1 MAEIH
6 PDVKF
11 EYSFSDGKYWSS
23 YDHCRVWKN
32 GTYDLMIRDNFG
44 QTAKRVYEE
53 TNVVEDK
60 EIPVKIEYIDFTD
73 CYGNPVEY
81 YDGIELEESP
91 GEGMTPSG
99 KMKITIEGDLN
110 DPWLYIRKKGEPTW
124 YKYVNFSNNVYEEW
138 LSSDSKREHY
148 VMDSYGRKSRT
159 FTLEG
164 IIKYMR
170 PPSLEIKI
178 VHADSGVIITEVKD
192 NWPDDVVALPRR
204 YSISYDNGKSW
215 SNWQLGRYF
224 QKLKPESG
232 QYFIKAKIKYGRYED
247 NKNTVST
254 TVTIK

>member
-1 MAEIH
+1 MAEKH

-11 EYSFSDGKYWSS
+11 EYSFSDGKYWSP

-32 GTYDLMIRDNFG
+32 GTYDLMIRDNYG

-60 EIPVKIEYIDFTD
+60 EIPVKIEYVDFTD

-81 YDGIELEESP
+81 YDGIELERA
-91 GEGMTPSG
+91 GDLRPSG
-99 KMKITIEGDLN
+99 NMKITIEGNFN
-110 DPWLYIRKKGEPTW
+110 DPWLYIKEKGDRDW
-124 YKYVNFSNNVYEEW
+124 QKYKQFSNNVIETFLAE
-138 LSSDSKREHY
+138 REYY
-148 VMDSYGRKSRT
+148 VMDSYGRKSKT

-164 IIKYMR
+164 RIKTVY
-170 PPSLEIKI
+170 PSRLEIKI
-178 VHADSGVIITEVKD
+178 VQADSGVIITEVKD
-192 NWPDDVVALPRR
+192 NLPDDAAVLPRR

-247 NKNTVST
+247 NKNTASA

>member
-1 MAEIH
+1 MAEKH

-11 EYSFSDGKYWSS
+11 EYSFSDGKYWSP

-32 GTYDLMIRDNFG
+32 GTYDLMVRDNYG

-60 EIPVKIEYIDFTD
+60 EIPVKIEYVDFTD

-81 YDGIELEESP
+81 YDGIELERA
-91 GEGMTPSG
+91 GDLYPSG
-99 KMKITIEGDLN
+99 NMKITIEGNFN
-110 DPWLYIRKKGEPTW
+110 DPWLYIKEKRNLDWQK
-124 YKYVNFSNNVYEEW
+124 YKQFSNNVIETFLAE
-138 LSSDSKREHY
+138 REYY
-148 VMDSYGRKSRT
+148 VMDSYGRKSKT

-164 IIKYMR
+164 RIKTVY
-170 PPSLEIKI
+170 PSRLEIKI

-192 NWPDDVVALPRR
+192 NLPDDVTVLPRR

-215 SNWQLGRYF
+215 SDWQLGRYF
-224 QKLKPESG
+224 QKLKPNSG
-232 QYFIKAKIKYGRYED
+232 QYLIKVKVKYGRYED
-247 NKNTVST
+247 NKNTASA

>member
-1 MAEIH
+1 MAEKH

-11 EYSFSDGKYWSS
+11 EYSFSDGKYWSP

-32 GTYDLMIRDNFG
+32 GTYDLMIRDNYG

-60 EIPVKIEYIDFTD
+60 EIPVKIEYVDFTD

-81 YDGIELEESP
+81 YDGIELERA
-91 GEGMTPSG
+91 GDLYPSG
-99 KMKITIEGDLN
+99 NMKITIEGNFN
-110 DPWLYIRKKGEPTW
+110 DPWLYVKDRGARDW
-124 YKYVNFSNNVYEEW
+124 WKYEQFSNNVIETFLAE
-138 LSSDSKREHY
+138 REYY
-148 VMDSYGRKSRT
+148 VMDSYGRKSKT

-164 IIKYMR
+164 RIKTVY
-170 PPSLEIKI
+170 PSRLEIKI
-178 VHADSGVIITEVKD
+178 VQADSGVIITEVKD
-192 NWPDDVVALPRR
+192 NLPDDAVVLPRR

-224 QKLKPESG
+224 QKLKPDSG
-232 QYFIKAKIKYGRYED
+232 QYLIKAKVKYGRYED
-247 NKNTVST
+247 NKNTASV

>member
-1 MAEIH
+1 MAEKH

-11 EYSFSDGKYWSS
+11 EYSFSDGKYWSP

-32 GTYDLMIRDNFG
+32 GTYDLMIRDNYG

-60 EIPVKIEYIDFTD
+60 EIPVKIEYVDFTD

-81 YDGIELEESP
+81 YDGIELERA
-91 GEGMTPSG
+91 GDLYPSG
-99 KMKITIEGDLN
+99 NMKITIEGNFN
-110 DPWLYIRKKGEPTW
+110 DPWLYVKDRGDRDWRKDKQ
-124 YKYVNFSNNVYEEW
+124 FSNNVIETFLAE
-138 LSSDSKREHY
+138 REYY
-148 VMDSYGRKSRT
+148 VMDSYGRKSKT

-164 IIKYMR
+164 RIKTVY
-170 PPSLEIKI
+170 PSRLEIKI
-178 VHADSGVIITEVKD
+178 VQADSGVIITEVKD
-192 NWPDDVVALPRR
+192 NLPDDAAVLPRR

-224 QKLKPESG
+224 QKLKPDSG
-232 QYFIKAKIKYGRYED
+232 QYLIKAKVKYGRYED
-247 NKNTVST
+247 NKNTASV

>member
-1 MAEIH
+1 MAEKH

-11 EYSFSDGKYWSS
+11 EYSFSDGKYWSP

-32 GTYDLMIRDNFG
+32 GTYDLMIRDNYG

-60 EIPVKIEYIDFTD
+60 EIPVKIEYVDFTD

-81 YDGIELEESP
+81 YDGIELERA
-91 GEGMTPSG
+91 GDLRPSG
-99 KMKITIEGDLN
+99 NMKITIEGNFN
-110 DPWLYIRKKGEPTW
+110 DPWLYIKEKGDRDW
-124 YKYVNFSNNVYEEW
+124 QKYKQFSNNVIETFLAE
-138 LSSDSKREHY
+138 REYY
-148 VMDSYGRKSRT
+148 VMDSYGRKSKT

-164 IIKYMR
+164 RIKTVY
-170 PPSLEIKI
+170 PSRLEIKI
-178 VHADSGVIITEVKD
+178 VQADSGVIITEVKD
-192 NWPDDVVALPRR
+192 NLPDDDAVLPRR

-224 QKLKPESG
+224 QKLKPDSG
-232 QYFIKAKIKYGRYED
+232 QYFIKAKVKYGRYED
-247 NKNTVST
+247 NKYIVST